1 MVTEAQKR
9 ANAAYRKKSV
19 KQLTMRFYPNEA
31 DEEMYAWLKSQENT
45 TEYLK
50 ALVRADMES
59 RREDE
64 EEEEEEEEGY
74 LLIITAIDDEREEI
88 VKETAFSDEAEARA
102 AYEAFDLDFFD
113 PEHPMMWHAKTL
125 VRGTELLEFEEQ

>member
-19 KQLTMRFYPNEA
+19 KQLTMRFYPNDEDEA
-31 DEEMYAWLKSQENT
+31 MYAWLKSQENT

-50 ALVRADMES
+50 ALIRADMES
-59 RREDE
+59 RR
-64 EEEEEEEEGY
+64 EEEEGY

-88 VKETAFSDEAEARA
+88 VEERTFSGEAEARA
-102 AYEAFDLDFFD
+102 AYESFELDFFD

>member
-1 MVTEAQKR
+1 MVSEAQKR

-50 ALVRADMES
+50 ALIRADMES
-59 RREDE
+59 RR
-64 EEEEEEEEGY
+64 EEEEEEGY

-88 VKETAFSDEAEARA
+88 VKETAFSGEAEARA

>member
-19 KQLTMRFYPNEA
+19 KQLTMRFYPNDEDEA
-31 DEEMYAWLKSQENT
+31 MYAWLKSQENT

-59 RREDE
+59 RRE
-64 EEEEEEEEGY
+64 EEEGY
-74 LLIITAIDDEREEI
+74 LLIITATDDEREEI
-88 VKETAFSDEAEARA
+88 IEETAFSGEAEARA

>member
-19 KQLTMRFYPNEA
+19 KQLTMRFYPNDEDEA
-31 DEEMYAWLKSQENT
+31 MYAWLKSQENT

-59 RREDE
+59 RRE
-64 EEEEEEEEGY
+64 EEGY

-88 VKETAFSDEAEARA
+88 IEETAFSGEAEARA

>member
-9 ANAAYRKKSV
+9 AAAKYNREKMV
-19 KQLTMRFYPNEA
+19 QRVVRFSPNERDLLA
-31 DEEMYAWLKSQENT
+31 HLDAQPNKAG
-45 TEYLK
+45 YLK
-50 ALVRADMES
+50 ALIRADMES
-59 RREDE
+59 RR
-64 EEEEEEEEGY
+64 EEEEGY

-88 VKETAFSDEAEARA
+88 IEETAFSGEAEARA

>member
-19 KQLTMRFYPNEA
+19 KQLTMRFYPNDE

-59 RREDE
+59 RRE
-64 EEEEEEEEGY
+64 EEEGY

-88 VKETAFSDEAEARA
+88 IEETAFSAEAEARA
-102 AYEAFDLDFFD
+102 AYEAFDL
-113 PEHPMMWHAKTL
+113 EHPMMWHAKTL
-125 VRGTELLEFEEQ
+125 VRGTELLDFEEQ